1 MKKYL
6 VLLMLLLLP
15 TTALAGSSKLRISVA
30 PLPPRLQ
37 TSMKF
42 VEPSGNKILDA
53 DETGKLIL
61 TLTNNGKGDAFDV
74 QAEVTASKK
83 LAGLAFDGKVAIGTI
98 PAGKT
103 VTREIPLRASENI
116 PTDKVSFEIVFREA
130 NGFDPAPLKLSFS
143 TKAFEP
149 PRLVVADM
157 GISSPSGSAR
167 VEPMEIVELTAR
179 VQNVGHGNAR
189 NVSADVQLGS
199 NVFLAGDA
207 VTHWDLG
214 PIASGGFR
222 DVKFM
227 FYTNTRIRNGE
238 AIPITLKLSEAR
250 PRFNADHPLQLVM
263 NAPRRSI
270 QEVVVKGEET
280 GNKGDI
286 RLAGGLSVDVDQNI
300 PEGQQAGKYDVAVII
315 GNRNYASSGSP
326 DVEFAVRDAQ
336 VMRDYLVRTLGYA
349 RENIIYAENATLS
362 GFNEI
367 FGTERQPKGKLYNY
381 VRKGQSRVFVFYAG
395 HGAPDLA
402 THEAYLVPV
411 DANPEFIATNGYRLQ
426 VLYANLA
433 KLPAREMTVVLD
445 ACFSGRTEK
454 GALFKNISPL
464 MLTVKDT
471 AIRPQNA
478 VVFTSAA
485 LDQVSAW
492 YPEKRHSL
500 FTYYFLKGLQGEADT
515 GNDQTIT
522 VAEMEQYLKE
532 KVPYMARRLS
542 GIEQEPSVTGSG
554 AGVLAKLKR

>member
-6 VLLMLLLLP
+6 VLLTLLLLP
-15 TTALAGSSKLRISVA
+15 ITAFAGSSKLRVSVS

-37 TSMKF
+37 ASITF
-42 VEPSGNKILDA
+42 VEPSGNKILNA
-53 DETGKLIL
+53 EETGKLIL
-61 TLTNNGKGDAFDV
+61 TFTNKGQGDAFDV
-74 QAEVTASKK
+74 KANITPDKR
-83 LAGLAFDGKVAIGTI
+83 LPGLNFDGNPTIGTVA
-98 PAGKT
+98 AGKT
-103 VTREIPLRASENI
+103 VTKEIPLRASEEI
-116 PTDKVSFEIVFREA
+116 PTATISLQVAIREA

-395 HGAPDLA
+395 HGAPDLG